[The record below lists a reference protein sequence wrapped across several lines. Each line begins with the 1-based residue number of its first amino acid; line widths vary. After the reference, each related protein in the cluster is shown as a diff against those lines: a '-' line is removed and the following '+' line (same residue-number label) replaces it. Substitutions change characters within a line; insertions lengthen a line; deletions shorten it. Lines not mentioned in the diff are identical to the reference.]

1 MACSL
6 LRYFMYE
13 QSQILTPSIKTSL
26 NDLMTVEELVTFAKN
41 HRASNHPI
49 YKKFINL
56 NNKDNLEL
64 LRYYS
69 IQYKKFSSDFCNY
82 ITNVLSLAPYGLN
95 IDCII
100 ENLNEENGDLSQK
113 GFKSYPHKKLYNLFL
128 EELTDHTKN
137 SIKTT
142 YISEVHD
149 WHKEILEISKTSFA
163 SGVGALG
170 IGNELVVPQIYQNIL
185 KGLNTSKKFSK
196 RAIFFF
202 ELHSECDV
210 KHSEDFINISIK
222 ISNKYEN
229 LRDLNNGV
237 KKMLFLRERFCDKIL
252 MNFNEKNRNY
262 I

>member
-1 MACSL
+1 M
-6 LRYFMYE
+6 
-13 QSQILTPSIKTSL
+13 
-26 NDLMTVEELVTFAKN
+26 
-41 HRASNHPI
+41 
-49 YKKFINL
+49 
-56 NNKDNLEL
+56 
-64 LRYYS
+64 
-69 IQYKKFSSDFCNY
+69 
-82 ITNVLSLAPYGLN
+82 SLAPYGLN

-137 SIKTT
+137 SIKTN

-237 KKMLFLRERFCDKIL
+237 KKMLFLREKFCDKIL
-252 MNFNEKNRNY
+252 MNFNEKTETIYNKNADFWSRNKPLSLSDFTARDY
-262 I
+262 LFKYLGKLNNLKIADIGCGEGYCSREFIKFGAKHHYWS